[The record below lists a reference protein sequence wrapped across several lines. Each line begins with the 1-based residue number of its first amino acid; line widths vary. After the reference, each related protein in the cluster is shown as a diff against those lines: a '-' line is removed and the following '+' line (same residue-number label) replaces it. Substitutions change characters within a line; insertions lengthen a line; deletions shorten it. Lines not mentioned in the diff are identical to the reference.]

1 MLTDVAK
8 HFEPFAESLKSFEG
22 HVAYAYLDIDVS
34 KLQEEERARLPR
46 LAESEGW
53 RLPCAME
60 VSRRLGRVH
69 TLY

>member
-1 MLTDVAK
+1 MLTNVAK
-8 HFEPFAESLKSFEG
+8 HFEPFAESLKSFEV
-22 HVAYAYLDIDVS
+22 HVEHNPIDWRCF
-34 KLQEEERARLPR
+34 LEEERARLPR

-60 VSRRLGRVH
+60 VSRRLGRVE